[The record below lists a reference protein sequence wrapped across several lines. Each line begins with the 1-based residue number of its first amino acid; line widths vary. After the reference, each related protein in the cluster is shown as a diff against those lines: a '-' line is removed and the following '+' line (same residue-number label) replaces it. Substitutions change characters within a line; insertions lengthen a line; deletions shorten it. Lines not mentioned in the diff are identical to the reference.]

1 MVNQKHLP
9 LRAAATASGRS
20 YWRLRAAIQSGD
32 LRATQFTKG
41 GKYYIR
47 PEDLE
52 AYFDAHTVSPLSEK
66 AVGQ

>member
-1 MVNQKHLP
+1 MTNKQILT
-9 LRAAATASGRS
+9 LREAATAKERS
-20 YWRLRAAIQSGD
+20 YWRLRAAILSGD

-52 AYFDAHTVSPLSEK
+52 AYFDSHTVSPLSEK
-66 AVGQ
+66 AT